1 MSDFFGKLKKGL
13 DKGVDKASKK
23 SAELAGKTKLQTQI
37 ISLKND
43 KKNEINELG
52 NLTYQMLKEGNL
64 EEELLNAKFGKIIKL
79 EDEIL
84 EKEDKKENISN
95 EIENEENEEN
105 EENIED
111 VEEVVDITCPNCGE
125 KNLLE
130 AKFCKNC
137 GTKLSE

>member
-64 EEELLNAKFGKIIKL
+64 DEELLNAKFEKIIKL

-95 EIENEENEEN
+95 EMEKEES

-111 VEEVVDITCPNCGE
+111 AEEVVDITCPNCGE
-125 KNLLE
+125 KNPPE

>member
-1 MSDFFGKLKKGL
+1 MSDFFGKLKKGI

-23 SAELAGKTKLQTQI
+23 SAEIAEKTKLQTQI

-64 EEELLNAKFGKIIKL
+64 DEELLNAKFEKIIKL

-95 EIENEENEEN
+95 EMEKEES

-111 VEEVVDITCPNCGE
+111 AEEVVDITCPNCGE
-125 KNLLE
+125 KNTPE

>member
-1 MSDFFGKLKKGL
+1 MSDFFGKLKKGI
-13 DKGVDKASKK
+13 DKGVGKASKK
-23 SAELAGKTKLQTQI
+23 SAEIAEKTKLQTQI

-84 EKEDKKENISN
+84 EKEDKKKNIFKKKKKKKMK
-95 EIENEENEEN
+95 
-105 EENIED
+105 
-111 VEEVVDITCPNCGE
+111 
-125 KNLLE
+125 KN
-130 AKFCKNC
+130 KKKIKKKN
-137 GTKLSE
+137 KK

>member
-37 ISLKND
+37 MSLKND

-52 NLTYQMLKEGNL
+52 NLTYQMMKEGNL
-64 EEELLNAKFGKIIKL
+64 DEEILNAKFEKIIEI

-84 EKEDKKENISN
+84 EKEEKKENISN
-95 EIENEENEEN
+95 EIEKEEEAEEI
-105 EENIED
+105 EEA
-111 VEEVVDITCPNCGE
+111 EEVSEIVCPNCGE
-125 KNLLE
+125 KNTPE
-130 AKFCKNC
+130 AKFCTNC
-137 GTKLSE
+137 GTKFSE